1 MIQDRIPRHQGRKTV
16 NSVMSFPIDATETG
30 CYLMQ

>member
-1 MIQDRIPRHQGRKTV
+1 MIQDRIPCHQGWKAV
-16 NSVMSFPIDATETG
+16 NSVTGFPIDATETG